1 MDNFTV
7 IYKILKSL
15 EKAMDYDE
23 FDARQISHTRLN
35 ISYQR
40 WEKIMI
46 MLVKSGYIEGVVYDQ
61 CSCDY
66 SPHIEEP
73 IAPVITLKGLEY
85 LSDNT
90 LMKKAGNVL
99 RGIKEAV
106 PGL

>member
-7 IYKILKSL
+7 IYKILKAL
-15 EKAMDYDE
+15 ERAMDYDE
-23 FDARQISHTRLN
+23 FDVMQISHTRLI

-40 WEKIMI
+40 WEKIII
-46 MLVKSGYIEGVVYDQ
+46 MLAKSGYVEGVIYDQ
-61 CSCDY
+61 CSSDY

-85 LSDNT
+85 LSDNS
-90 LMKKAGNVL
+90 LMKKAANIL
-99 RGIKEAV
+99 KGIKEAV